1 MLWWRRNR
9 GWALIVLAALAVAAV
24 AGTAWLLLADKVAAA
39 VIGLVTAVFGIL
51 AARGRV
57 LLERSQERRRAL
69 TGDVLGAGAG
79 RLPRVREMDDPIALG
94 VHRAAGLGADRV
106 PGYVRRDIQDRLD
119 AAVSAGG
126 FVLIIGESTAGKTR
140 AAYEAIRRLCP
151 DHLFLAP
158 AGNLPFQSIV
168 DTVREL
174 RRVVLWLNDIERYL
188 RPDGLTVAG
197 VSRMLAEPGREV
209 LLLGTI
215 RTPALEAFGARR
227 EAELDGDELGAWRTG
242 REVLNL
248 ATEIPLSRRWSPAE
262 VARAGAHA
270 DPRLRAAAAKS
281 GDFGVAELLADG
293 PELANDWRNAW
304 RVGGHPRGAALVSAA
319 VDCRRAGLHDPMPR
333 HVLTALAEH
342 YLTER
347 GGAALRPEPETEAL
361 AWAVKPARATSS
373 LLLPGADPGHYR
385 AFDYLL
391 DLPDNPPVP
400 AAVWQ
405 ALIEWAT
412 PVAAVEIG
420 HAARRFAQFD
430 RAHEAF
436 GKGAEHGVPGADVL
450 LADEIGAA
458 GDPEGAIRMLRAG
471 LARREAALG
480 PEHPETL
487 RNRITLLRYAGSA
500 EEFATL
506 LADCERVLGPRHRD
520 SLRVRRVFAGHLA
533 ESGRVP
539 EAIAMFEAVLAEATQ
554 VWGADHVDT
563 FAVRHQHAT
572 WLGESGDHT
581 TALARCRE
589 LLADR
594 VRVFGPDHPNVLSSR
609 FQLGVWTGRGGDPAK
624 AAELFT
630 ALVADSARLL
640 GADHPHTVSARY
652 RLAINSGNS
661 GNPRLA
667 GELLTEVVRA
677 RTASLGADHTS
688 TLNARLQLANYQAQ
702 SGALDT
708 ARENA
713 ESLALSCTQVLG
725 PDNPFTR
732 RALTL
737 RDRLRD

>member
-39 VIGLVTAVFGIL
+39 VVGLVTAVFGIL

-57 LLERSQERRRAL
+57 LLERGHEQQAAL
-69 TGDVLGAGAG
+69 AGDVLGAEGG

-94 VHRAAGLGADRV
+94 VHRAAELGTDRV
-106 PGYVRRDIQDRLD
+106 PGYVPRDIQDRLD
-119 AAVSAGG
+119 AAVRGGG

-151 DHLFLAP
+151 DHYFLAP
-158 AGNLPFQSIV
+158 SGNRPFQSIV
-168 DTVREL
+168 DTVLEL
-174 RRVVLWLNDIERYL
+174 RRVVVWLNDIERYL

-197 VSRMLAEPGREV
+197 VSRMLAGAGREV

-227 EAELDGDELGAWRTG
+227 EAELDGDKLGAWRTG

-262 VARAGAHA
+262 VARAGAHT

-304 RVGGHPRGAALVSAA
+304 RVGGHPRGAALVTAA
-319 VDCRRAGLHDPMPR
+319 VDCRRAGLPDPMPR

-347 GGAALRPEPETEAL
+347 GGAALRPEPVEEAF

-373 LLLPGADPGHYR
+373 LLLPGADPEHYR

-400 AAVWQ
+400 TAVWR

-430 RAHEAF
+430 RVREAF

-458 GDPEGAIRMLRAG
+458 GDPERALRLLRAG
-471 LARREAALG
+471 LAQREAVLG
-480 PEHPETL
+480 PDHPETL
-487 RNRITLLRYAGSA
+487 RNRITLLRWAGSEA
-500 EEFATL
+500 EFAAL

-520 SLRVRRVFAGHLA
+520 TLRVRRIFAAHLA
-533 ESGRVP
+533 ESGRIA
-539 EAIAMFEAVLAEATQ
+539 EAIAMFEALLAEAAQ
-554 VWGADHVDT
+554 VWGPDHVDT

-572 WLGESGDHT
+572 WLGESGDFPA
-581 TALARCRE
+581 ALARCRA

-594 VRVFGPDHPNVLSSR
+594 TRVFGPEHPNVLSSR
-609 FQLGVWTGRGGDPAK
+609 FQIGVWTGRGGQEAE
-624 AAELFT
+624 AAALFT
-630 ALVADSARLL
+630 ELVADSNRIL
-640 GADHPHTVSARY
+640 GPEHPHTVSARY

-661 GNPRLA
+661 GDPRRA
-667 GELLTEVVRA
+667 AELLTEVVRS
-677 RTASLGADHTS
+677 RSASLGPDHTG
-688 TLNARLQLANYQAQ
+688 TLNARLQLANYQHQA
-702 SGALDT
+702 GFLAA
-708 ARENA
+708 ARETA

-725 PDNPFTR
+725 PDAPFTR
-732 RALTL
+732 RARTL